1 MFQEKAVSLFSFFL
15 VCLFA
20 RWFLVFISDPILL
33 LTNYLTHLKLEYS
46 YENMANVV
54 IWKAFFEESSWQRK
68 TGFK

>member
-1 MFQEKAVSLFSFFL
+1 MFQEKAVAFSSFFL
-15 VCLFA
+15 VCLFV
-20 RWFLVFISDPILL
+20 RWFFVFVFDHIL

-54 IWKAFFEESSWQRK
+54 IWKAFFEESWQRK